1 MGDKE
6 LLCSTITQKE
16 IRRGMALP
24 SRDAVTEFL
33 TESRAAQ
40 SISKIADALA
50 VPEKKRAALLRMLD
64 AMAQDGL
71 LHGEGEAFRLAIKG
85 GAHEPVAVP
94 KAKGKAK
101 RSVPPP
107 VVEKLP
113 KRAKKA
119 LPADFGT
126 PMPGFNVSADKHSRN
141 GSSPPRDLLA
151 GRNPAG
157 SPPRDLLAHRGAAPQ
172 AGEGLAPADGTR
184 IGVIRM
190 NQRGF
195 GFVESPGAKGQD
207 VFVSQE
213 ALGGAMHGDTVRVR
227 VIGRRPQGLEGHVE
241 EVITRSVMR
250 VGGILRRKGN
260 QAWVEPDDARV
271 RGPVVL
277 TSPMDATAG
286 EGNSGEDGDAV
297 VAQITRFPE
306 DGREN
311 PEGKL
316 VAVLGRPGVLSVE
329 THKIVMVAGIAE
341 THTDAAISEAEL
353 YGIEVPKE
361 MLEGRVDLTHIPL
374 PTIDPADAR
383 DHDDAVWVERTADGG
398 YKAWIAI
405 ADVSTYV
412 RPGTL
417 LDQEALER
425 GCSVYLPERA
435 IPMLPRALS
444 SNLCSLLPDVIRL
457 CLCAEVTLDKNA
469 IVQDVEIHRAFMKSA
484 AKLTYD
490 KVARTL
496 EMTLEGDIDPV
507 TESYKPGLRVA
518 EELSLK
524 LRAHRMQ
531 RGALDFNLPEA
542 KIVFNEEKQPVD
554 VQKRG
559 SDPGIK
565 KAYQLIEELMLLANE
580 VVAQYL
586 AKKDVPAVYRVHLPP
601 DALKLERLAAMCTV
615 LGVNFGAED
624 AANPKA
630 LGAFLKRVEA
640 HPQASV
646 LHGLLL
652 RSMKQATYDTENQ
665 GHFGLA
671 SAAYVHFTSPIRR
684 YPDVIVHRLV
694 HALLQGTDPKSL
706 RKLKTETQESAVRSS
721 ISERRAMEVERDVMN
736 LYRCE
741 VMRPHIGDQFDA
753 KLSSVVGSG
762 VFASIDS
769 PFVDVMVRSEDLG
782 PEGMQPDDDGLRV
795 VSRSGDSL
803 ALGETFQVEI
813 VDVSLTRR
821 IVSAVRIG
829 APKPSGVRK
838 SPGARG
844 QGFGDNQPR
853 GQAGFGATRGRGG
866 VPSRHAKDGGGAPP
880 RRKSEGDSRAGY
892 GAAAPRDDRGGAPA
906 RGPARGSDS
915 RAGYGAAALR
925 DDRSGS
931 SGGGVR
937 VPARGPARGGKPA
950 GGSGPAAGK
959 PARSGGKAG
968 SGKGP
973 KRGR

>member
-1 MGDKE
+1 
-6 LLCSTITQKE
+6 
-16 IRRGMALP
+16 MALP

-33 TESRAAQ
+33 QESRAAQ
-40 SISKIADALA
+40 NVSKIADALS
-50 VPEKKRAALLRMLD
+50 VPEKKRGALLRMLD
-64 AMAQDGL
+64 AMVQDGL
-71 LHGEGEAFRLAIKG
+71 LHGEGESFRMARKG
-85 GAHEPVAVP
+85 EEHQPAALP
-94 KAKGKAK
+94 KAKGRPSKK
-101 RSVPPP
+101 PP
-107 VVEKLP
+107 VVEKIV
-113 KRAKKA
+113 KKAKKA
-119 LPADFGT
+119 LPDDFGT
-126 PMPGFNVSADKHSRN
+126 PMPGYHTARERSDGGMGRPTRSR
-141 GSSPPRDLLA
+141 DT
-151 GRNPAG
+151 
-157 SPPRDLLAHRGAAPQ
+157 
-172 AGEGLAPADGTR
+172 APARGPAPDMRGRERSGSQSGMSRETVRAQGASATQDGTR

-190 NQRGF
+190 NARGF
-195 GFVESPGAKGQD
+195 GFVESPGAQGQD
-207 VFVSQE
+207 VYVSAE

-227 VIGRRPQGLEGHVE
+227 VLGRRPQGLEGAVE
-241 EVITRSVMR
+241 EVVTRAAMR
-250 VGGILRRKGN
+250 VGGILRRRGSA
-260 QAWVEPDDARV
+260 AWVEPDDTRV
-271 RGPVVL
+271 RGPIVL
-277 TSPMDATAG
+277 KSSVDTTAG

-316 VAVLGRPGVLSVE
+316 IAVLGKPGVLAVE
-329 THKIVMVAGIAE
+329 TQKIVMVAGIAE
-341 THTDAAISEAEL
+341 THTDGAIAEAER
-353 YGIEVPKE
+353 YGLEVPAE

-383 DHDDAVWVERTADGG
+383 DHDDAVWVERTKDGG

-457 CLCAEVTLDKNA
+457 CLCAEVTLDKDA
-469 IVQDVEIHRAFMKSA
+469 IIQDVELHRAFMKSQ

-496 EMTLEGDIDPV
+496 GMTQEGEIDPL
-507 TESYKPGLRVA
+507 TESYKPGLQVA

-524 LRAHRMQ
+524 LRGHRMR

-542 KIVFNEEKQPVD
+542 KIIFDENKHPVD

-586 AKKDVPAVYRVHLPP
+586 TKKEVPAVYRVHLPP
-601 DALKLERLAAMCTV
+601 DSMKLERLAAMCEV
-615 LGVNFGAED
+615 LGVNFSAED
-624 AANPKA
+624 AADPKA
-630 LGAFLKRVEA
+630 LGAFLKRVES

-671 SAAYVHFTSPIRR
+671 SNAYVHFTSPIRR

-694 HALLQGTDPKSL
+694 HALLTGTEARKL
-706 RKLKTETQESAVRSS
+706 RGLKTETQESAVRSS

-741 VMRPHIGDQFDA
+741 VMRPHIGEQYEA

-769 PFVDVMVRSEDLG
+769 PFVDVLVRSEDLG
-782 PEGMQPDDDGLRV
+782 PEGMEPDDDGLRV
-795 VSRSGDSL
+795 MSPRSGDEI
-803 ALGETFQVEI
+803 ALGDTFKVEI
-813 VDVSLTRR
+813 IDVSLTRR
-821 IVSAVRIG
+821 IISAVRVD
-829 APKPSGVRK
+829 APKAG
-838 SPGARG
+838 G
-844 QGFGDNQPR
+844 PR
-853 GQAGFGATRGRGG
+853 RPPAHGRGRGHHADG
-866 VPSRHAKDGGGAPP
+866 PRGADRGGPSRGADRGGSA
-880 RRKSEGDSRAGY
+880 RRGDSRDSYMAG
-892 GAAAPRDDRGGAPA
+892 DKRGGRSSSSDGPRGRSSAGSSAYGRDAAGGGVSRGPSRGPA
-906 RGPARGSDS
+906 RGPA
-915 RAGYGAAALR
+915 
-925 DDRSGS
+925 
-931 SGGGVR
+931 
-937 VPARGPARGGKPA
+937 GGK
-950 GGSGPAAGK
+950 SGPK
-959 PARSGGKAG
+959 RGGKAG
-968 SGKGP
+968 AKGSNGGP